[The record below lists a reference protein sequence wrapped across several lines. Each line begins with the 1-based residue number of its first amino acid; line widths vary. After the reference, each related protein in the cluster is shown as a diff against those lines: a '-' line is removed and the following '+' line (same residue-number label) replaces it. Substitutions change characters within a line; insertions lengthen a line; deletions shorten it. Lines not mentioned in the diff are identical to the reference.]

1 MKFSKLQLYRRANQ
15 RMTVNQSA
23 RHVAMLEVA
32 AAENA
37 RLGSDAR
44 LPHALGTYVP
54 AGTTFE
60 TKLVPALKTDKSA
73 YRASLVKIWSVGH
86 STAVAAD
93 PWLDPFL
100 GQRQVQTR
108 AAAQAQSAPQD
119 YESSALLFPSA
130 VGAQPNPVEATVV
143 VVDAMF
149 ALRLPGTPLVR
160 PAPQATLRSVPLTS
174 GVVHCRRSMGR
185 SLPPARISS
194 PGG

>member
-1 MKFSKLQLYRRANQ
+1 MDGFNDDVVWVPKMMLLLRGAVPRASRRA
-15 RMTVNQSA
+15 A
-23 RHVAMLEVA
+23 R
-32 AAENA
+32 NA
-37 RLGSDAR
+37 S
-44 LPHALGTYVP
+44 
-54 AGTTFE
+54 
-60 TKLVPALKTDKSA
+60 TDV
-73 YRASLVKIWSVGH
+73 LH

-93 PWLDPFL
+93 PRLDPFL

-160 PAPQATLRSVPLTS
+160 PAPHKQPCAQFHSHPASCTAGVQREGAYHRPGSRRLVAERGGLAALPRRLLVGGPL
-174 GVVHCRRSMGR
+174 
-185 SLPPARISS
+185 L
-194 PGG
+194 